1 MYADYSYYK
10 SDFDGKLL
18 NEEEES
24 LLQDSSDDIDD
35 ICFGRIRG
43 RGFEN
48 LTEYQQ
54 NQIKKAVCSHAD
66 FKKQYG
72 SFIDSPVSS
81 YSIGKTSMS
90 FNTQKINGIETTSNV
105 IKLLNRT
112 GLTCL
117 VP

>member
-1 MYADYSYYK
+1 MYADYEYYMDK
-10 SDFDGKLL
+10 YNGTLIGSD
-18 NEEEES
+18 EEN
-24 LLQDSSDDIDD
+24 LLQEASDDIDD
-35 ICFGRIRG
+35 MVFGRIRG

-54 NQIKKAVCSHAD
+54 ELIKKAVCFHAD
-66 FKKQYG
+66 FNKQYG
-72 SFIDSPVSS
+72 AFISAPINS

-90 FNTQKINGIETTSNV
+90 FNIQKLNGIDTSQSV